1 MRRNSRSGIVGLIF
15 YDQKGSWRLSCG
27 EPEEGKVKI
36 IIVGAGKVGE
46 TLAADL
52 SREGN
57 DITVIDKVDSVVDH
71 VCGRYDIM
79 GFTGNGASY
88 SVLMDADIEHADL
101 MIAVT
106 GEDELNLLCCLIARK
121 AGHCQTIARVRNPEY
136 NREVSFIKEE
146 LGLALIINQ
155 EFTSAQEI
163 ARLLRFPTAIEIDTF
178 AKGRAELLH
187 FRIPGDSVLDGLR
200 LIDLH
205 SRLDCNVLVC
215 TLERENMMII
225 PQGDTILRGG
235 DVISIVAPVEEQVKF
250 FNRIGLKTNAVK
262 NVMIIGGGE
271 IAFYLTK
278 LLLHSGIQVK
288 IIEKE
293 LSRCEELAELLPRA
307 TIIHGDGSDKTLLE
321 EEGIRSVEGFVSLTG
336 IDEENIVLSL
346 YAKALGVRKIV
357 TKVDRIAFEEVFDRL
372 NLDTMVSPKRIT
384 AEHILQ
390 YVRAMKN
397 SYGSNVE
404 TLHRM
409 LDDQAEALEF
419 LIRDNFAHAEIPLK
433 DLSLKKGVLVA
444 CINRKGKII
453 LPRGNDVIRPG
464 DTVVII
470 TSLKGLND
478 ISDIFQK

>member
-1 MRRNSRSGIVGLIF
+1 MTKWTLIQVCGRGRR
-15 YDQKGSWRLSCG
+15 
-27 EPEEGKVKI
+27 EGKVKI

-71 VCGRYDIM
+71 VCDRYDIM
-79 GFTGNGASY
+79 GFAGNGASY
-88 SVLMDADIEHADL
+88 SVLMDADIENADL

-178 AKGRAELLH
+178 AKGRVELLH
-187 FRIPGDSVLDGLR
+187 FRIPKNSILEGLR
-200 LIDLH
+200 LMEMHD
-205 SRLDCNVLVC
+205 RLDCNVLVC

-250 FNRIGLKTNAVK
+250 FGAIGLKTNAVR

-271 IAFYLTK
+271 IAYYLAK

-288 IIEKE
+288 IVEKE
-293 LSRCEELAELLPRA
+293 LGRCEELAELLPHA
-307 TIIHGDGSDKTLLE
+307 TIIHGDGSDRSILE
-321 EEGIRSVEGFVSLTG
+321 EEGIRTVEGFVSLTG
-336 IDEENIVLSL
+336 IDEENI
-346 YAKALGVRKIV
+346 G
-357 TKVDRIAFEEVFDRL
+357 
-372 NLDTMVSPKRIT
+372 
-384 AEHILQ
+384 
-390 YVRAMKN
+390 AMKN

-433 DLSLKKGVLVA
+433 DLALKQGVLVA

>member
-1 MRRNSRSGIVGLIF
+1 MTKWTLIQVCGRGRR
-15 YDQKGSWRLSCG
+15 
-27 EPEEGKVKI
+27 EGKVKI
-36 IIVGAGKVGE
+36 IIVGAGKVDE

-71 VCGRYDIM
+71 VCDRYDIM
-79 GFTGNGASY
+79 GFAGNGASY
-88 SVLMDADIEHADL
+88 SVLMDADIENADL

-178 AKGRAELLH
+178 AKGRVELLH
-187 FRIPGDSVLDGLR
+187 FRIPKNSILEGLR
-200 LIDLH
+200 LMEMHD
-205 SRLDCNVLVC
+205 RLDCNVLVC

-250 FNRIGLKTNAVK
+250 FGAIGLKTNAVR

-271 IAFYLTK
+271 IAYYLAK

-288 IIEKE
+288 IVEKE
-293 LSRCEELAELLPRA
+293 LGRCEELAELLPHA
-307 TIIHGDGSDKTLLE
+307 TIIHGDGSDRSILE
-321 EEGIRSVEGFVSLTG
+321 EEGIRTVEGFVSLTG

-372 NLDTMVSPKRIT
+372 NLDTMVSPKHIT

-433 DLSLKKGVLVA
+433 DLALKQGVLVA